1 MINEKQIEMM
11 LDDDTR
17 YAINVDRLC
26 EMYQLSIKIIYKFD
40 LNILGISNMGELLTG
55 LSKLRDFPNRKTYT
69 IKDIF
74 ESFNSNGKPAEFN
87 MEMVVLAIL
96 VGYLDEVEK

>member
-26 EMYQLSIKIIYKFD
+26 ETYQLSIKIIYKFD
-40 LNILGISNMGELLTG
+40 LSILEIPKMKELLAE
-55 LSKLRDFPNRKTYT
+55 LSKLRDFPNRKSYT

-96 VGYLDEVEK
+96 VGYLAEVEK

>member
-11 LDDDTR
+11 LDDGTR
-17 YAINVDRLC
+17 YAINMDRLC
-26 EMYQLSIKIIYKFD
+26 EMYQLSIKILCKFD
-40 LNILGISNMGELLTG
+40 LSILEIPKMKELLAE
-55 LSKLRDFPNRKTYT
+55 LSKLRDIPNRKSYT

-87 MEMVVLAIL
+87 MEMLVLAIAA
-96 VGYLDEVEK
+96 GYLAEVEK